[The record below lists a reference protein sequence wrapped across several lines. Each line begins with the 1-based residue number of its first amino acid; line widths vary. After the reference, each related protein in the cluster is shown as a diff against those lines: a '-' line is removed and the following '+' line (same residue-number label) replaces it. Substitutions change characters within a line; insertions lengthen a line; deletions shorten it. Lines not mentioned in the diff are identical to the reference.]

1 VKRRAYIGLGANQ
14 GDLQGT
20 VSAAVDAIKSLERTQ
35 LVQVSPLYCSAP
47 IEAEG
52 PDFIN
57 AVAAVDTELEPYG
70 LLLHLLDI
78 EMMLGRKRRTGASG
92 EKRRARKVDLDLL
105 LVGDLIMRS
114 TPLTLPHPRL
124 HDRAFVLRP
133 LLDIAPEIVLPGLGA
148 AAIYL
153 PRVAAQRVEPFAD
166 DGAGGA
172 PAAQDLSPAP

>member
-35 LVQVSPLYCSAP
+35 LVLVSPLYRSSP
-47 IEAEG
+47 IDAEG

-78 EMMLGRKRRTGASG
+78 EMMLGRKRRGGASG
-92 EKRRARKVDLDLL
+92 EKKRARKVDLDLL

-153 PRVAAQRVEPFAD
+153 PRVATQRIAPFAA
-166 DGAGGA
+166 DGANGA
-172 PAAQDLSPAP
+172 LAAQDLSPAP